1 MRNSLLIPGAFVL
14 VLAGCEKKPQRDY
27 RPLDAMYSSTVDQL
41 KKMKVTELEVIQLG
55 KLKQAGAT
63 DELCL
68 SLYRIA
74 HQHGHDFS
82 SGEAAIELSQA
93 GYSDAQI
100 QEMAESDQIDV
111 LSGDAITLKL
121 IGLSNPT
128 VQEII
133 HRRVQGL
140 PTMTSQQIGR
150 VKNTGMSER
159 QILDLVDSGLT
170 GDDADKKIIQLEA
183 SRNHSHTDFVRNQ
196 GRLRH

>member
-93 GYSDAQI
+93 GYSDVQI

-183 SRNHSHTDFVRNQ
+183 SRNHAHTDFVRNQ

>member
-1 MRNSLLIPGAFVL
+1 MRKSLLIPGAFVL

-27 RPLDAMYSSTVDQL
+27 HPLDAMYSSTVDQL

-55 KLKQAGAT
+55 KLKQAGAS

-68 SLYRIA
+68 ALYRIA

-82 SGEAAIELSQA
+82 SGDAAIQLSQA
-93 GYSDAQI
+93 GYSDVQI

-121 IGLSNPT
+121 IGLSNST

-170 GDDADKKIIQLEA
+170 GDDADKKITQLEA